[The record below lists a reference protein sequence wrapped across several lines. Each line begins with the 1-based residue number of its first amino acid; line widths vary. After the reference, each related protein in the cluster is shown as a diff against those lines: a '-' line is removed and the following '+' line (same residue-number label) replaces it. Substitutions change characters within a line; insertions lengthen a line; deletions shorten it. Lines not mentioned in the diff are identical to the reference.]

1 MGMDIQRTGEAQKK
15 RTRRII
21 WGAVA
26 LAAILLVTLG
36 LSRLRPAAPTVD
48 KATVWIDG
56 VQRGPMQREVR
67 GPGTLVAEDIR
78 YVPAIVDGRIE
89 RIPALPGVT
98 VTKDTLLIEMSN
110 PDLEQNAAEAES
122 QVKAAKADLQDLQ
135 AKLDKELLDQRSTAA
150 SVESQSQQAKLQAEA
165 DVKLAKDGLV
175 PEITM
180 KKSTLQ
186 AVTLAQ
192 QSAFE
197 QQKVK
202 QNALSAQAQLAAQRA
217 RVSQA
222 EAVYGL
228 KQRQVEALHVKAG
241 IDGVLQELPVQV
253 GQKVAPGANL
263 ARVAQ
268 PDHLKAELKI
278 PETQAKDIIIGQ
290 SAQIDTRNGI
300 VSGHVSRVAPSV
312 QDGTVTV
319 DVRLDPGTLPK
330 GARVDLSVDGTILI
344 ERLDNVLY
352 VGRPAYGQ
360 PNSKIQMFKLVDD
373 GKEAVR
379 VPVELGRSSV
389 NTIEIVSGLNVGDK
403 VILSDTSAWDGHD
416 RLRLN

>member
-1 MGMDIQRTGEAQKK
+1 
-15 RTRRII
+15 
-21 WGAVA
+21 
-26 LAAILLVTLG
+26 
-36 LSRLRPAAPTVD
+36 
-48 KATVWIDG
+48 
-56 VQRGPMQREVR
+56 VR

-98 VTKDTLLIEMSN
+98 VTKDTLLVEMSN

-122 QVKAAKADLQDLQ
+122 QLKAARADLQDLQ
-135 AKLDKELLDQRSTAA
+135 AKLDKELLEQRSTAA

-165 DVKLAKDGLV
+165 DTKLTKDGII

-186 AVTLAQ
+186 SATLAQ

-217 RVSQA
+217 RVNQA

-228 KQRQVEALHVKAG
+228 KRRQVEALHVRAG

-278 PETQAKDIIIGQ
+278 PETQAKDVVIGQ

-319 DVRLDPGTLPK
+319 DVRLDSGPLPK
-330 GARVDLSVDGTILI
+330 GARVDLSIDGTILI

-360 PNSKIQMFKLVDD
+360 PNSKIQMFKLVDE

-379 VPVELGRSSV
+379 VPVQLGRSSV
-389 NTIEIVSGLNVGDK
+389 NTIEIVGGLNVGDK

>member
-1 MGMDIQRTGEAQKK
+1 MDVQRTGEAKKK

-26 LAAILLVTLG
+26 LVAILLVTLG
-36 LSRLRPAAPTVD
+36 LGRLRPAAPTVD
-48 KATVWIDG
+48 KATIWVDT

-78 YVPAIVDGRIE
+78 YIPALVDGRIE

-98 VTKDTLLIEMSN
+98 VTKDTLLLEMSN

-122 QVKAAKADLQDLQ
+122 QLKAAQADYQDLQ
-135 AKLDKELLDQRSTAA
+135 AKLDKELLDQQSTAA
-150 SVESQSQQAKLQAEA
+150 SVESQSEQSKLQAEA
-165 DVKLAKDGLV
+165 DVKLAKDGLI

-180 KKSTLQ
+180 KKSTMQ
-186 AVTLAQ
+186 SATLGK

-197 QQKVK
+197 KQKVR

-217 RVSQA
+217 RVNQA

-228 KQRQVEALHVKAG
+228 KRRQVEALHVKAG

-278 PETQAKDIIIGQ
+278 PETQAKDVVIGQ

-312 QDGTVTV
+312 QDGTVIV
-319 DVRLDPGTLPK
+319 DVRLDKGALPK
-330 GARVDLSVDGTILI
+330 GARVDLSIDGTILI

-360 PNSKIQMFKLVDD
+360 PNSKVQMFKLVED
-373 GKEAVR
+373 GKEAQR
-379 VPVELGRSSV
+379 VPVQLGRSSV
-389 NTIEIVSGLNVGDK
+389 STIEIVGGLNVGDK

-416 RLRLN
+416 VLRVN

>member
-1 MGMDIQRTGEAQKK
+1 MGMDIQRTGEVEKKK
-15 RTRRII
+15 RRRII

-36 LSRLRPAAPTVD
+36 LGQLKPAAPTVD
-48 KATVWIDG
+48 KATVWVDT

-98 VTKDTLLIEMSN
+98 VTKDTLLLEMSN

-122 QVKAAKADLQDLQ
+122 QLKAAQADYQDLK
-135 AKLDKELLDQRSTAA
+135 AKLDKDLLNEESMAATA
-150 SVESQSQQAKLQAEA
+150 ESQSQQAKLQAEA
-165 DVKLAKDGLV
+165 DVKLAKDGLI

-186 AVTLAQ
+186 
-192 QSAFE
+192 SASLNE
-197 QQKVK
+197 QAETERKKVL
-202 QNALSAQAQLAAQRA
+202 QNKLSAKAQLAAQEA
-217 RVSQA
+217 RVHQA
-222 EAVYGL
+222 QAVYEL
-228 KQRQVEALHVKAG
+228 KRRQVEALHVRAG

-278 PETQAKDIIIGQ
+278 PETQAKDVVIGQ

-300 VSGHVSRVAPSV
+300 VAGHVSRVAPSV

-319 DVRLDPGTLPK
+319 DVRLDGGPLPK

-344 ERLDNVLY
+344 EKLDNVLY

-360 PNSKIQMFKLVDD
+360 PNSKVQMFKLTD
-373 GKEAVR
+373 GDKEAVR
-379 VPVELGRSSV
+379 VPVQLGRSSV
-389 NTIEIVSGLNVGDK
+389 NTIEIVGGLNVGDK
-403 VILSDTSAWDGHD
+403 VILSDTSAWDNHD

>member
-1 MGMDIQRTGEAQKK
+1 MDIERTGEAKKK

-26 LAAILLVTLG
+26 LVAILLVTLG
-36 LSRLRPAAPTVD
+36 LGQLKPAAPTVD
-48 KATVWIDG
+48 KATVWVDT

-78 YVPAIVDGRIE
+78 YVPALVDGRIE

-98 VTKDTLLIEMSN
+98 VTKDTLLLEMSN

-122 QVKAAKADLQDLQ
+122 QLKAAQADYQDLK
-135 AKLDKELLDQRSTAA
+135 AKLDKDLLNEQSQASTA
-150 SVESQSQQAKLQAEA
+150 ESQAQQAKLQAEA
-165 DVKLAKDGLV
+165 DVKLAKDGLI

-186 AVTLAQ
+186 SSSLNQ
-192 QSAFE
+192 QAETE
-197 QQKVK
+197 QKKVQ
-202 QNALSAQAQLAAQRA
+202 QNKLSAQAQLAAQRA
-217 RVSQA
+217 RVNQA
-222 EAVYGL
+222 EAVYAL
-228 KQRQVEALHVKAG
+228 KRRQVENLHVRAG

-278 PETQAKDIIIGQ
+278 PETQAKDIVIGQ

-312 QDGTVTV
+312 QDGTVVV
-319 DVRLDPGTLPK
+319 DVRLDKGALPK

-360 PNSKIQMFKLVDD
+360 PNSKVQMFKLTD
-373 GKEAVR
+373 GDKEAVR
-379 VPVELGRSSV
+379 IPVQLGRSSV
-389 NTIEIVSGLNVGDK
+389 NTIEIVGGLNVGDK

>member
-1 MGMDIQRTGEAQKK
+1 MGMDIQRTGQARKK
-15 RTRRII
+15 RIRLLI
-21 WGAVA
+21 WGTAA
-26 LAAILLVTLG
+26 LVAILLVTVG
-36 LSRLRPAAPTVD
+36 ISRLEPAAMTVD
-48 KATVWIDG
+48 KATVWVDT

-78 YVPAIVDGRIE
+78 YVPALVDGRIE

-98 VTKDTLLIEMSN
+98 VTKDTLLLEMSN

-122 QVKAAKADLQDLQ
+122 QLKAAQADYDDLK
-135 AKLDKELLDQRSTAA
+135 AKLDKELLNEQAA
-150 SVESQSQQAKLQAEA
+150 AAQVESQSEQSKLQAEA
-165 DVKLAKDGLV
+165 DVKLAKDGLI

-180 KKSTLQ
+180 KKSTMQSTMLGQQ
-186 AVTLAQ
+186 A
-192 QSAFE
+192 SIE
-197 QQKVK
+197 KQKVR

-217 RVSQA
+217 RVAQQQ
-222 EAVYGL
+222 AVYGL
-228 KQRQVEALHVKAG
+228 KRRQVDSLHVKAG

-253 GQKVAPGANL
+253 GQRVAPGANL

-268 PDHLKAELKI
+268 PDKLKAELKI
-278 PETQAKDIIIGQ
+278 PETQAKDVVAGQ

-300 VSGHVSRVAPSV
+300 VSGHVMRVAPSV

-319 DVRLDPGTLPK
+319 DVKLDGPLPK

-360 PNSKIQMFKLVDD
+360 PNSKVQMFKLTDA
-373 GKEAVR
+373 GKGAVR
-379 VPVELGRSSV
+379 IPVQLGRSSV
-389 NTIEIVSGLNVGDK
+389 NTIEIVGGLNVGDK
-403 VILSDTSAWDGHD
+403 VILSDTSAWDGHN

>member
-26 LAAILLVTLG
+26 LVAILLVTLG
-36 LSRLRPAAPTVD
+36 LGQLKPAAPTVD
-48 KATVWIDG
+48 KATVWMDT

-78 YVPAIVDGRIE
+78 FIPAIVDGRIE

-98 VTKDTLLIEMSN
+98 VTKDTILVEMSN
-110 PDLEQNAAEAES
+110 PDLEQNAAEAQS
-122 QVKAAKADLQDLQ
+122 QLRAAEADYKDLKARLDRDLLNEQSQ
-135 AKLDKELLDQRSTAA
+135 AA
-150 SVESQSQQAKLQAEA
+150 SVESQSQQSKLQAEA
-165 DVKLAKDGLV
+165 DVKLAKDGLI

-180 KKSTLQ
+180 KKSTMQ
-186 AVTLAQ
+186 SATLAQ

-197 QQKVK
+197 RQKVK
-202 QNALSAQAQLAAQRA
+202 QNALSAEAQLAAQRA
-217 RVSQA
+217 RVNQA
-222 EAVYGL
+222 QAVYEL
-228 KQRQVEALHVKAG
+228 RRRQVENLHVRAG

-268 PDHLKAELKI
+268 PDHLKAELRI
-278 PETQAKDIIIGQ
+278 PETQAKDVVKGQ

-312 QDGTVTV
+312 QDGTVVV
-319 DVRLDPGTLPK
+319 DVQLDKGTLPK

-360 PNSKIQMFKLVDD
+360 PNSKVQMFKVIDND
-373 GKEAVR
+373 KEAVR
-379 VPVELGRSSV
+379 VPVQLGRSSV
-389 NTIEIVSGLNVGDK
+389 NTIEIVGGLNVGDK

>member
-1 MGMDIQRTGEAQKK
+1 MDVQRTGEAKKK

-26 LAAILLVTLG
+26 LVAILLVTLG
-36 LSRLRPAAPTVD
+36 LGRLKPAAPTVD
-48 KATVWIDG
+48 KATIWIDT

-78 YVPAIVDGRIE
+78 YVPALVDGRIE

-98 VTKDTLLIEMSN
+98 VTKDTLLLEMSN

-122 QVKAAKADLQDLQ
+122 QLKAAQADYQDLQ
-135 AKLDKELLDQRSTAA
+135 AKLDKELLDQQSTAA
-150 SVESQSQQAKLQAEA
+150 AVESQSEQSKLQAEA
-165 DVKLAKDGLV
+165 DIKLAKDGLI

-180 KKSTLQ
+180 KKSTMQ
-186 AVTLAQ
+186 SATLGK

-197 QQKVK
+197 KQKVR

-217 RVSQA
+217 RVNQA
-222 EAVYGL
+222 VAVYGL
-228 KQRQVEALHVKAG
+228 KRRQVEALHVRAG

-278 PETQAKDIIIGQ
+278 PETQAKDVVIGQ

-319 DVRLDPGTLPK
+319 DVRLDKGALPK
-330 GARVDLSVDGTILI
+330 GARVDLSIDGTILI

-360 PNSKIQMFKLVDD
+360 PNSKVQMFKLVED
-373 GKEAVR
+373 GKEAQR
-379 VPVELGRSSV
+379 VPVQLGRSSV
-389 NTIEIVSGLNVGDK
+389 STIEIVGGLNVGDK

-416 RLRLN
+416 VLRVN

>member
-1 MGMDIQRTGEAQKK
+1 MDIQRTGEAKKK
-15 RTRRII
+15 RIRRII
-21 WGAVA
+21 WGIAGLV
-26 LAAILLVTLG
+26 AILLVTVG
-36 LSRLRPAAPTVD
+36 LSRLEPAAPTVD
-48 KATVWIDG
+48 KATVWVDT

-78 YVPAIVDGRIE
+78 FVPALVDARIE

-98 VTKDTLLIEMSN
+98 VTKDTLLLEMSN

-122 QVKAAKADLQDLQ
+122 QVKAVQADYDDLK
-135 AKLDKELLDQRSTAA
+135 AKLDKELLNEQATAA
-150 SVESQSQQAKLQAEA
+150 QVESQSEQAKLQAEA
-165 DVKLAKDGLV
+165 DVKLAKEGLI

-180 KKSTLQ
+180 KKSTMQSTMLGQQ
-186 AVTLAQ
+186 A
-192 QSAFE
+192 SIE
-197 QQKVK
+197 KQKVR

-217 RVSQA
+217 RVEQQQ
-222 EAVYGL
+222 AVYGL
-228 KQRQVEALHVKAG
+228 KRRQVEALHVKAG

-253 GQKVAPGANL
+253 GQRVAPGANL

-268 PDHLKAELKI
+268 PDKLKAELKI
-278 PETQAKDIIIGQ
+278 PETQAKDVVKGQ

-300 VSGHVSRVAPSV
+300 VSGHVERVAPSV

-319 DVRLDPGTLPK
+319 DVKLDGPLPK

-360 PNSKIQMFKLVDD
+360 PNSKVQMFKLTEG
-373 GKEAVR
+373 GKGAVR
-379 VPVELGRSSV
+379 IPVQLGRSSV
-389 NTIEIVSGLNVGDK
+389 NTIEIVGGLNVGDK

>member
-1 MGMDIQRTGEAQKK
+1 MGMDIERTGEAKKK

-26 LAAILLVTLG
+26 LVAILLVTLG
-36 LSRLRPAAPTVD
+36 LGQLKPAAPTVD
-48 KATVWIDG
+48 KATVWVDT

-78 YVPAIVDGRIE
+78 YVPALVDGRIE

-98 VTKDTLLIEMSN
+98 VTKDTLLLEMSN

-122 QVKAAKADLQDLQ
+122 QLKAAQADYQDLK
-135 AKLDKELLDQRSTAA
+135 AKLDKDLLNEQSQASTA
-150 SVESQSQQAKLQAEA
+150 ESQAQQAKLQAEA
-165 DVKLAKDGLV
+165 DVKLAKDGLI

-186 AVTLAQ
+186 SSSLNQ
-192 QSAFE
+192 QADTE
-197 QQKVK
+197 QKKVQ
-202 QNALSAQAQLAAQRA
+202 QNKLSAQAQLAAQRA
-217 RVSQA
+217 RVNQA
-222 EAVYGL
+222 EAVYAL
-228 KQRQVEALHVKAG
+228 KRRQVDNLHVRAG

-278 PETQAKDIIIGQ
+278 PETQAKDIVIGQ

-312 QDGTVTV
+312 QDGTVVV
-319 DVRLDPGTLPK
+319 DVRLDKGALPK

-360 PNSKIQMFKLVDD
+360 PNSKVQMFKLTD
-373 GKEAVR
+373 GDKEAVR
-379 VPVELGRSSV
+379 IPVQLGRSSV
-389 NTIEIVSGLNVGDK
+389 NTIEIVGGLNVGDK